1 MNITLKLLF
10 IFLAFILSSCSSL
23 REWKEERRAAR
34 NERYTQK
41 CLQEGFTKNTD
52 AFRLCMQNLDIKRR
66 LNNAAIDRIIKQN
79 QQNSN
84 NYINNL
90 LYPKK

>member
-1 MNITLKLLF
+1 MFKIWF
-10 IFLAFILSSCSSL
+10 
-23 REWKEERRAAR
+23 
-34 NERYTQK
+34 Q
-41 CLQEGFTKNTD
+41 KNTD
-52 AFRLCMQNLDIKRR
+52 GFRLCIQNLDIKRSAD
-66 LNNAAIDRIIKQN
+66 LDRIIKQN

>member
-1 MNITLKLLF
+1 MFKIWF
-10 IFLAFILSSCSSL
+10 
-23 REWKEERRAAR
+23 
-34 NERYTQK
+34 Q
-41 CLQEGFTKNTD
+41 KNTD
-52 AFRLCMQNLDIKRR
+52 GFRLYIQNLDIKRSED
-66 LNNAAIDRIIKQN
+66 LDRIIKQN

>member
-1 MNITLKLLF
+1 MNVILKLF
-10 IFLAFILSSCSSL
+10 VIFLTLTLVSCNSF

-34 NERYTQK
+34 YERYSQK
-41 CLQEGFTKNTD
+41 CLKYGFKKNTD
-52 AFRLCMQNLDIKRR
+52 GFRLCIQNLDIKRSAD
-66 LNNAAIDRIIKQN
+66 LDRIIKQN